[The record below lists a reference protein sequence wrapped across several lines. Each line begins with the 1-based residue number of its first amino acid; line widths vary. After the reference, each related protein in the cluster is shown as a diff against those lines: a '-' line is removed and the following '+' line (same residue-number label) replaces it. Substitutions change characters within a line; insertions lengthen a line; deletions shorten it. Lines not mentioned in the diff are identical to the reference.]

1 MYNVYAIVVFRPK
14 VDKLFCA
21 QGQIKTVFG
30 CVEYTVLVTTSHF
43 CGYSVEAAIDNTE
56 RKSVPI
62 KLYSFM
68 KATGRLVLAH
78 MPQFVDSCFRQI
90 SRRSRFSY
98 SDRIPILPYML
109 LSSTDTCEFTVLKSI
124 FQ

>member
-14 VDKLFCA
+14 IDKVFSA

-56 RKSVPI
+56 
-62 KLYSFM
+62 
-68 KATGRLVLAH
+68 
-78 MPQFVDSCFRQI
+78 
-90 SRRSRFSY
+90 
-98 SDRIPILPYML
+98 
-109 LSSTDTCEFTVLKSI
+109 
-124 FQ
+124 